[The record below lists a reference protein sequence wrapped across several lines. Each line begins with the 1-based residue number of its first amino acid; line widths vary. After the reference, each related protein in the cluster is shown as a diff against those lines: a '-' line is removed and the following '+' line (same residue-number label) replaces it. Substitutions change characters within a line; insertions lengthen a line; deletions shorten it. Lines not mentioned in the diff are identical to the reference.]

1 MPLIVNCPGTVPKG
15 IVTDNLVDFSDFLPT
30 LADITGAPLPN
41 VKLDGRSSGR
51 SALVKKEIQEN
62 GSSNTTIRNLHPQ
75 PSLTAKELMG
85 SKSFGLKI
93 KTLNC
98 IEMGH
103 FTLTKT
109 GMKNGRSPWEKI
121 QNLTVYA
128 FYSKKPWIP
137 CPGKLPN

>member
-1 MPLIVNCPGTVPKG
+1 MSSWMDEV
-15 IVTDNLVDFSDFLPT
+15 
-30 LADITGAPLPN
+30 
-41 VKLDGRSSGR
+41 SGR

-103 FTLTKT
+103 FTLPKT
-109 GMKNGRSPWEKI
+109 GMKNGRSPWEKKDSKSDRVRFLLQKALDSMPRKAAKLI
-121 QNLTVYA
+121 PKSIN
-128 FYSKKPWIP
+128 SKK
-137 CPGKLPN
+137 